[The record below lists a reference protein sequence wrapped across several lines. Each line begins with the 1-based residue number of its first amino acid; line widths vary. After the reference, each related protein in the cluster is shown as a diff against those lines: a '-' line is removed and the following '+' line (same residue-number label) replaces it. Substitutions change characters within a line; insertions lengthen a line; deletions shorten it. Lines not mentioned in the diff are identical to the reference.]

1 MNRRLAGPCSVTTM
15 VSDETA
21 KTGRAWVLP
30 AMCLV
35 LLGLGL
41 PATGVLDLPW
51 LPAAPWTLAP
61 FVALAVAFVAL
72 GVASQRSHPL
82 ARVVGVA
89 AVSAPFLVL
98 AIRGAPPGPHGASVP
113 FVAPLL
119 VVIALVVAAL
129 PQRWRGLSAAGAL
142 AYALLAHGLGPV
154 GISLLPERWL
164 ATAGIERGPEI
175 DRSMLPEAYRGPVRD
190 RATRARTP
198 LGLGEGPWWVRAETG
213 PEATQR
219 PLVAAWT
226 ATKPAEART
235 ARWSWLDAGDLDA
248 LHVLDLEPADV
259 VWIGEGAWPAGSR
272 DTPLRVQAI
281 AEFVRGGGTAVVVVP
296 DGASLPDGL
305 AGVLPKAAAP
315 SAEQLFG
322 LGRVVVFPTPK
333 EAVDAILGRHLWVA
347 PIGTRLDGQPSIPRL
362 PAALAPWKDEPGGRR
377 PAAAVLGLFLLAT
390 LGFTWAARDPRAAT
404 LLVALAAAGASVAVA
419 WVLPTVP
426 GVRLHGVR
434 IDLGGVGGRRVEA
447 VAIAAGPTGF
457 RGPVRWGGDGY
468 VRFVGGLEQPGGEV
482 ELAPGGLAWAVRT
495 TRVGLPDPADQED
508 RAGGWLLG
516 LLAGE
521 VDPARARLGSGIA
534 LDVTVGGEA
543 PPPASTVA
551 YRSR

>member
-1 MNRRLAGPCSVTTM
+1 MA
-15 VSDETA
+15 SDETA

-35 LLGLGL
+35 LLALSL
-41 PATGVLDLPW
+41 PATGVIDVAW

-72 GVASQRSHPL
+72 GVASQGSHPL

-89 AVSAPFLVL
+89 VVSAPFLVL
-98 AIRGAPPGPHGASVP
+98 AVRGAPAGPHGGSVP

-119 VVIALVVAAL
+119 VVVALVVAAL
-129 PQRWRGLSAAGAL
+129 PKAWRAPTASGAL

-154 GISLLPERWL
+154 GIPLLPERWL
-164 ATAGIERGPEI
+164 ATAGVERGPEI
-175 DRSMLPEAYRGPVRD
+175 DRSLLPEAYRGLVRG
-190 RATRARTP
+190 RAARAQTP
-198 LGLGEGPWWVRAETG
+198 LGVGEGPWWVRAETG

-226 ATKPAEART
+226 ASKPAEART
-235 ARWSWLDAGDLDA
+235 ARWSWLDADDLDA

-259 VWIGEGAWPAGSR
+259 VWIGEGAWPTGSR
-272 DTPLRVQAI
+272 DTPQRVQAI
-281 AEFVRGGGTAVVVVP
+281 AEFVRGGGTAVVVLP
-296 DGASLPDGL
+296 AGASLPDGL
-305 AGVLPKAAAP
+305 ADVLPRSGAAD
-315 SAEQLFG
+315 AELPFG
-322 LGRVVVFPTPK
+322 LGRVVAFPTPQ
-333 EAVDAILGRHLWVA
+333 EAVDALLGRHLWVA
-347 PIGTRLDGQPSIPRL
+347 PIGTRLDGLPSPPRL
-362 PAALAPWKDEPGGRR
+362 PAALAPWEDVPADRQ
-377 PAAAVLGLFLLAT
+377 PAAAVLGLFVLAT
-390 LGFTWAARDPRAAT
+390 LGFTWAARDPRAAA

-419 WVLPTVP
+419 WVLPTVS
-426 GVRLHGVR
+426 GFRLHAAR

-457 RGPVRWGGDGY
+457 LGPVRWGGDGY
-468 VRFVGGLEQPGGEV
+468 VRFVGGLEQPGGRI

-495 TRVGLPDPADQED
+495 TRVGLPDPTDHED
-508 RAGGWLLG
+508 RASGWLLG

-521 VDPARARLGSGIA
+521 VDPARARLGSGVA

-543 PPPASTVA
+543 PPPAATLA